1 MSSPKTLCIDCNV
14 EILQSTH
21 HYNCGYCGKCY
32 KREIRKDALKKA
44 NLNANKAIEITEK
57 HLYDLYGKQVGK
69 LNSDHVHFDY
79 NERDGGRWVVF
90 VSFEWQK
97 TDPDGFFIII
107 DDESER
113 VDIHP
118 VL

>member
-14 EILQSTH
+14 EILQSTYD
-21 HYNCGYCGKCY
+21 YNCGYCGKCY

-79 NERDGGRWVVF
+79 NERDGGRWVVS
-90 VSFEWQK
+90 VSFGWEN
-97 TDPDGFFIII
+97 TDPDRFFVII
-107 DDESER
+107 DDESEE
-113 VDIHP
+113 VDIP
-118 VL
+118 QVL